1 MSKQWIAG
9 VALGVLAATPS
20 WAVTISFNDLAV
32 GAVLS
37 NQYAAQGVNFSANAF
52 TGPGSSSSGQ
62 AWATNTDM
70 TIVSSTG
77 GDVGGLGTP
86 PLVSGNV
93 LRSFAGWLDENGDPS
108 FLISFSTPVTSMSL
122 DFAGVFGS
130 ADVTLWAYDGATLL
144 GTVSG
149 TSGGQ
154 LTLGFAAA
162 SITSVAVRPGTF
174 DDWVAVDNLVF
185 APVPE
190 TSTYAMMA
198 LGLAALG
205 IAARRRKA

>member
-1 MSKQWIAG
+1 MDRRCRARRVG
-9 VALGVLAATPS
+9 GAPS
-20 WAVTISFNDLAV
+20 WTVTISVNDLAV

-37 NQYAAQGVNFSANAF
+37 NQYAAQGVSFSANAF
-52 TGPGSSSSGQ
+52 SSPGSSSSGQ
-62 AWATNTDM
+62 ARATNTDM

-93 LRSFAGWLDENGDPS
+93 LRSFAGWLNEDGDPS
-108 FLISFSTPVTSMSL
+108 FLISFSTAVTSMSF
-122 DFAGVFGS
+122 DFAGVFGF

-154 LTLGFAAA
+154 FSLGFAAA

-174 DDWVAVDNLVF
+174 DDWVGVDHLAF

-190 TSTYAMMA
+190 TSTHAMMA
-198 LGLAALG
+198 LGLSALG